1 MFSNA
6 MIYATAA
13 LLGCS
18 SFAAAAPQGKT
29 SEVSLT
35 TKLRL
40 ADTYVMNFEL
50 SNYRSPNI
58 HISFVDRYSLLPED
72 KDFLFNFNS
81 TPSAIANSQTFP
93 ALTGS
98 GLSLASAQIPGI
110 YSPFSFLK
118 ITC

>member
-6 MIYATAA
+6 VLCATAV
-13 LLGCS
+13 LLACS
-18 SFAAAAPQGKT
+18 SLAAAAPQGKT

-40 ADTYVMNFEL
+40 ADTYVMGSEL
-50 SNYRSPNI
+50 SCKVIANCYP
-58 HISFVDRYSLLPED
+58 SFIDRYTLLPED

-81 TPSAIANSQTFP
+81 TPSAMANSQTFP

-110 YSPFSFLK
+110 YSSFPLLNLGY
-118 ITC
+118 